1 MLWFNHSSRFAL
13 LAGLLAI
20 ASTGISGC
28 TVQPLNSV
36 ESSGSVTPS
45 ELSGID
51 ILEVNTRTG
60 QQVRNH
66 LVFGLNGGGHPTGA
80 THSLKLGVTTS
91 TADIAFVTATTS
103 PTAAQVTVTA
113 QYTLRESSSKE
124 TIATGVRQ
132 AIASFDRTNQSFA
145 NQRAQRDAENR
156 AAKEVAEQLRLVI
169 AATIAGR

>member
-1 MLWFNHSSRFAL
+1 MLWFNHSSRSAL

-20 ASTGISGC
+20 AAAGMSGC

-36 ESSGSVTPS
+36 ESSGSVAPS
-45 ELSGID
+45 ELSGVD
-51 ILEVNTRTG
+51 ISEVNTRIG

-66 LVFGLNGGGHPTGA
+66 LIFGLNGGGHPTGA
-80 THSLKLGVTTS
+80 THSLKLRVTTS
-91 TADIAFVTATTS
+91 TTDIAIVTTTTS
-103 PTAAQVTVTA
+103 PTASQVTVTTN
-113 QYTLRESSSKE
+113 YTLSENSSKE